1 MSGSEG
7 YGRLKNYIGGMWKE
21 SESEKN
27 GEIYDPGSGR
37 VLGTVPYSTLSEVD
51 EAVAA
56 AQQAFGKWSRLPLP
70 ERVQYLF
77 RLRQMFERH
86 FEDLARINT
95 LNHGKTL
102 EESRGDIRRAI
113 ENIDMAISAA
123 HTLAKGEVLDRVADG
138 IDEYMVREP
147 LGVFAIVSPFNFP
160 IMIPFWFIPYAL
172 VLGNTVVVKPS
183 EITPLPM
190 NYVAELMEK
199 EVKLPAGVLNIIHG
213 GRETVEGLIKHRDV
227 VGVSF
232 VGSTAAARN
241 VYRLAG
247 EHGKRVIAQG
257 GAKNSIVVMPD
268 ANLGYMPSII
278 SSFFGNTGQR
288 CLAGSNLLVVGQNGE
303 RVKRHFTE
311 AAARLR
317 VGHGLEPG
325 TDMGPLVLETARR
338 RVRMYVEKG
347 LDEGAELILDGR
359 ETTVENYPYGFYLG
373 PTILDNVTPDMEV
386 AKTEIFGPV
395 ASIIEASNLDEAID
409 IINRGTDYGNM
420 ACIYTS
426 SGAIAD
432 RFRKEVNVGN
442 VGVNIGVAAPAAYFP
457 FGGRKSSFFGTLHAQ
472 ADTINFFTDRKIV
485 VQRW

>member
-1 MSGSEG
+1 MSDSEG

-95 LNHGKTL
+95 LNHG
-102 EESRGDIRRAI
+102 
-113 ENIDMAISAA
+113 
-123 HTLAKGEVLDRVADG
+123 
-138 IDEYMVREP
+138 
-147 LGVFAIVSPFNFP
+147 
-160 IMIPFWFIPYAL
+160 
-172 VLGNTVVVKPS
+172 
-183 EITPLPM
+183 
-190 NYVAELMEK
+190 
-199 EVKLPAGVLNIIHG
+199 
-213 GRETVEGLIKHRDV
+213 ETVEGLIKHRDV

-288 CLAGSNLLVVGQNGE
+288 CLAGSNLLVVGQNSE
-303 RVKRHFTE
+303 RVKKHFAE

-359 ETTVENYPYGFYLG
+359 ETTVKNYPHGFYLG

-395 ASIIEASNLDEAID
+395 ASIIEVSNLDEAID
-409 IINRGTDYGNM
+409 IINRGSDYGNM

-426 SGAIAD
+426 SGAVAD

-485 VQRW
+485 IQRW